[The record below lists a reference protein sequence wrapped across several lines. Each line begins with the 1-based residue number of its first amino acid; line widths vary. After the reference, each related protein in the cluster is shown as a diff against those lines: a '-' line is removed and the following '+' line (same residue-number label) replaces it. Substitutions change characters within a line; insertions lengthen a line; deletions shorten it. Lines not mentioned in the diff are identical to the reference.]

1 MSRVSWKNNHIG
13 ERIIPRNV
21 QGLCG
26 GGELVVWWSSHQ
38 CLTVELK
45 YRSDPGLASSFSIV
59 KSTLCKSQE
68 DSL

>member
-1 MSRVSWKNNHIG
+1 M
-13 ERIIPRNV
+13 
-21 QGLCG
+21 
-26 GGELVVWWSSHQ
+26 VWWSSHQ

>member
-13 ERIIPRNV
+13 ESIIPRNV

-38 CLTVELK
+38 CLKLFSQYFAVFQVTVVAKL
-45 YRSDPGLASSFSIV
+45 RAS
-59 KSTLCKSQE
+59 LYP
-68 DSL
+68 SLII